1 MVRKMSKLVILK
13 PKRPGAEGYKVLKE
27 QIMIF
32 SRERN
37 TDNSFEITKS
47 DVEDAQFAAT

>member
-1 MVRKMSKLVILK
+1 MVRNMSKLVVLK

-27 QIMIF
+27 QMMIF
-32 SRERN
+32 SREKN
-37 TDNSFEITKS
+37 TDNPFEITKS